1 MDIFIG
7 GFSMVSELEY
17 DGIELDSQVKLVRF
31 AYGLDNWTEL
41 IELSENLYRDALQVY
56 NYVHISDQSV
66 ILPKLER
73 TLVYYIGISKLMQGL
88 AFQKLGNYKEAHT
101 CILIYSH
108 WDWVNAP
115 DEASKKD
122 ISSFIHL
129 ARLNKRVLDI
139 LQGDSSQVDSYI
151 DYIQED
157 DRELTAGL
165 LTLLEANRMHKIDLN
180 SIEHLLVKQATE
192 QVAAT
197 IIDSDRPAYLKFLYE
212 YTLYK
217 IRDGLSFDAINI
229 LLNCLS
235 INTKFKIVST
245 SLIKY
250 IYLFEISRDSASTE
264 QITRYQSI
272 LKGVMLN
279 EETKINV

>member
-1 MDIFIG
+1 
-7 GFSMVSELEY
+7 MVSEVEY

-41 IELSENLYRDALQVY
+41 IELSENLYRDALQIY
-56 NYVHISDQSV
+56 NYVHISGQPV

-88 AFQKLGNYKEAHT
+88 AFQKLGNYQEAHA
-101 CILIYSH
+101 CILIYIH

-180 SIEHLLVKQATE
+180 SIEPLLVKQATE

-197 IIDSDRPAYLKFLYE
+197 IIDSDIPSYFKFLYE

-217 IRDGLSFDAINI
+217 IRTKHSSIEIKNMLDCIFNNIELDKRGALLLGLIYDHWRWNYTL
-229 LLNCLS
+229 LLN
-235 INTKFKIVST
+235 T
-245 SLIKY
+245 S
-250 IYLFEISRDSASTE
+250 
-264 QITRYQSI
+264 
-272 LKGVMLN
+272 N
-279 EETKINV
+279 